1 MTSVVCDLQGLDEIS
16 IIIDGCSLKLGGVAD
31 EAQYKS
37 EVGIDEGGSCSRE
50 IPVGDG
56 GYGELPVNSPA

>member
-1 MTSVVCDLQGLDEIS
+1 M
-16 IIIDGCSLKLGGVAD
+16 K
-31 EAQYKS
+31 KS